1 MEIGASDILSI
12 AAILGSVYTYF
23 RTKKKIDKQQLDTIE
38 ENKQYKKRTATSK
51 IKNTVLILSL
61 LFSIA
66 ALCLSL
72 FRCPPITYDWMAVI
86 VSVLSLLTTVLLGWQ
101 IFSLFNINKIKDDFK
116 KEKVSIFKD
125 QIEVRVG
132 MNVTM
137 FEFMVRENYK
147 PGIFKY
153 GVFLLK
159 QFNQLGDYEAASA
172 YVEAMIAFG
181 KGGLEMSYFDK
192 SALWSDFHSC
202 PDLHK
207 VAKIEILEKMIMDI
221 KVLPN
226 GNADSYLKYR
236 DRKSPI

>member
-1 MEIGASDILSI
+1 MKKLKNI
-12 AAILGSVYTYF
+12 AIAI
-23 RTKKKIDKQQLDTIE
+23 
-38 ENKQYKKRTATSK
+38 
-51 IKNTVLILSL
+51 SL
-61 LFSIA
+61 LCSIS

-72 FRCPPITYDWMAVI
+72 FRCTPISFDWMAVM
-86 VSVLSLLTTVLLGWQ
+86 VSILSLLTTVLLGWQ

-116 KEKVSIFKD
+116 KEKGSILKD